1 MTNSSAPQE
10 HKSKAPRVVFCAIV
24 TVSDTR
30 DPSTDK
36 SGKLIRSLLTDAG
49 HKVALYRIVKDDVA
63 AIKAAIEEAK
73 NHVES
78 QVLIL
83 TGGTGLTSRDSTVEV
98 VEETLTKPLPGFGE
112 LFRMLSYEEIGA
124 AAMMSRATAGLS
136 ESLFIFALPG
146 SSNAVRLAMNSL
158 VIPELG
164 HIMEQLSR

>member
-1 MTNSSAPQE
+1 MTHPSAPHE
-10 HKSKAPRVVFCAIV
+10 HKNKAPKVVSCAVV

-30 DPSTDK
+30 TKDTDK
-36 SGKLIRSLLTDAG
+36 SGKLIQSSLIEAG
-49 HKVALYRIVKDDVA
+49 HKVSLYRIIKDDVP
-63 AIKAAIEEAK
+63 AIKAAIEVAR
-73 NHVES
+73 VDGES

-83 TGGTGLTSRDSTVEV
+83 TGGTGLTSRDSTAELVEGI
-98 VEETLTKPLPGFGE
+98 LTKPLPGFGE

-136 ESLFIFALPG
+136 KSLFIFALPG

-158 VIPELG
+158 IVPELG